1 VNLPVPDQPER
12 ASSAPPASESSSLFF
27 PYIQAVLAFD
37 TPYLG
42 ISPGVLAHGAEVQLG
57 HATTA
62 YKAYDHASKLFG
74 WGATRSGGAAAA
86 ASASTG
92 SAAMLP
98 DVYGWQKWGNYAMIG
113 GAAAAIAGV
122 AGAAYL
128 NWNQINQG
136 FEWAGSHLEFVGCLA
151 RGGELKKR
159 VETVVELTRTRNIG
173 FANFYGALGE
183 KVTQQTKYAGAVL
196 GTDRTFCVVPRD
208 AADAATAG
216 SSPTGSKRS
225 APGTAA
231 TDPPPP
237 KRRPMT
243 SKDPRINEQVE
254 EGNKVQDFA
263 EDETKPKGHWVRC
276 VNNKAA
282 DEISSHQTMFAS
294 DANTDYFD
302 MLTRARDQISGWVD
316 GPWYEESERKVT
328 VVDGSEESG
337 GGTAEPQFEVPYD
350 LD

>member
-1 VNLPVPDQPER
+1 
-12 ASSAPPASESSSLFF
+12 
-27 PYIQAVLAFD
+27 
-37 TPYLG
+37 
-42 ISPGVLAHGAEVQLG
+42 
-57 HATTA
+57 
-62 YKAYDHASKLFG
+62 
-74 WGATRSGGAAAA
+74 
-86 ASASTG
+86 
-92 SAAMLP
+92 MLP

-159 VETVVELTRTRNIG
+159 VETIVELTRTRNVG
-173 FANFYGALGE
+173 FANFYGALGK

-208 AADAATAG
+208 AAEAAATAG
-216 SSPTGSKRS
+216 SSPTGTKRT
-225 APGTAA
+225 APATPA
-231 TDPPPP
+231 TDPPPT

-243 SKDPRINEQVE
+243 SKDPRINEQME

-276 VNNKAA
+276 VNDKAA

-302 MLTRARDQISGWVD
+302 MLTRARDQISAWVD

-328 VVDGSEESG
+328 VVNDNDDEGGRGKTESG
-337 GGTAEPQFEVPYD
+337 LEVPYD
-350 LD
+350 MD